1 LNNFKIE
8 KNMSVN
14 LEVRGDMGT
23 TNVNDTV
30 NLYIKDRSDIMAV
43 GATYGYDLQLAS
55 TSYTK
60 FDTGAEGIT
69 VTLKTSDFAID
80 MDKAATPSKDVK
92 AGDTSVVLATLSFK
106 TNGENATIKEIKGA
120 NKFTITG
127 TGLTL
132 DEVKNVR
139 MVDLVTGAT
148 YDLDASIVAGRYDL
162 TLSDEISLVKG
173 VMKKFAV
180 KADLNDTTGSEID
193 ANDTLKVNL
202 DASGMTVTG
211 DVSNSS
217 ITVITPSSVSG
228 SLMTVKAASLT
239 SNVTNM
245 TAKTV
250 VTGSSDVE
258 VYAAKLKTGAA
269 DGVKLNSVKFTTTA
283 NNQLAFS
290 DNNITKLDLYV
301 DGKLLKSVSNN
312 IVEATA
318 GTKGTITFNS
328 LNDNEI
334 LANKEVNL
342 VVKATFSSN
351 FTNAGT
357 FNLELAAA
365 GDMIVRSKTGSKT
378 VTVTGGITGGARAV
392 TLASV
397 GTLKVELLTT
407 DTKTNQDQYIL
418 AGATSTSKY
427 LGELKFTTANE
438 PITVKTLTLTQL
450 GSARSSDIAEVRLVK
465 ADGTTVISKS
475 AEANGDIVFDTF
487 EITFEADKSTS
498 LFVAVIAKGI
508 NAENDASATGIQG
521 RTNQFNLS
529 AAAITAKGA
538 LSSTDIVMTG
548 INTIAA
554 DNQWDNDATTKT
566 FVTSGVVLNTI
577 TSAMGN
583 GKLSSGRQDIGKYTL
598 TFEHGANR
606 VSNNDAYLAQL
617 DYLKVSVNESGATT
631 TNYSLRVEGTNREV
645 ADSATAGVWTNT
657 ELQNA
662 TTGLLNTA
670 KLDNSVVLV
679 VSADVAIDSA
689 ANNYSVQTR
698 IADLNGTGNDD
709 LRFSSL
715 VNMYLPYTSVTGAN
729 LTN

>member
-1 LNNFKIE
+1 
-8 KNMSVN
+8 
-14 LEVRGDMGT
+14 
-23 TNVNDTV
+23 
-30 NLYIKDRSDIMAV
+30 
-43 GATYGYDLQLAS
+43 
-55 TSYTK
+55 
-60 FDTGAEGIT
+60 
-69 VTLKTSDFAID
+69 
-80 MDKAATPSKDVK
+80 
-92 AGDTSVVLATLSFK
+92 
-106 TNGENATIKEIKGA
+106 
-120 NKFTITG
+120 
-127 TGLTL
+127 
-132 DEVKNVR
+132 
-139 MVDLVTGAT
+139 
-148 YDLDASIVAGRYDL
+148 
-162 TLSDEISLVKG
+162 
-173 VMKKFAV
+173 
-180 KADLNDTTGSEID
+180 
-193 ANDTLKVNL
+193 
-202 DASGMTVTG
+202 
-211 DVSNSS
+211 
-217 ITVITPSSVSG
+217 
-228 SLMTVKAASLT
+228 
-239 SNVTNM
+239 
-245 TAKTV
+245 
-250 VTGSSDVE
+250 
-258 VYAAKLKTGAA
+258 
-269 DGVKLNSVKFTTTA
+269 
-283 NNQLAFS
+283 
-290 DNNITKLDLYV
+290 
-301 DGKLLKSVSNN
+301 
-312 IVEATA
+312 
-318 GTKGTITFNS
+318 
-328 LNDNEI
+328 
-334 LANKEVNL
+334 
-342 VVKATFSSN
+342 
-351 FTNAGT
+351 
-357 FNLELAAA
+357 
-365 GDMIVRSKTGSKT
+365 
-378 VTVTGGITGGARAV
+378 
-392 TLASV
+392 LASV